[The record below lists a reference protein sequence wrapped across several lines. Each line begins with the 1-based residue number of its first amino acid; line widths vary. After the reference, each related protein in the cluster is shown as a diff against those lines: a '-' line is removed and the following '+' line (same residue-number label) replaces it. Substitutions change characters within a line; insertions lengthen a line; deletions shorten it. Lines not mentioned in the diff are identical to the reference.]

1 MLIKLSGF
9 VTSRICLPFDSGHV
23 RSSMNEHQIQNMSYC
38 ADLKYFIFGT
48 FVG

>member
-9 VTSRICLPFDSGHV
+9 VTSYVCLPFDSGQV
-23 RSSMNEHQIQNMSYC
+23 RSSMNEYETQIMSYSV
-38 ADLKYFIFGT
+38 DLKYFIFGT